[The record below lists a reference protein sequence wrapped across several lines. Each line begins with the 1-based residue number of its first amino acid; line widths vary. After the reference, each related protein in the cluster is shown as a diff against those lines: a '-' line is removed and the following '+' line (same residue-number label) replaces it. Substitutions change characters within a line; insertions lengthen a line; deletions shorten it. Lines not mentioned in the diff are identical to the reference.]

1 MKNDDSTAKMRLDKW
16 LWAARFYKTRSLAKQ
31 AIEGGKVHVNGSRA
45 KPGREPRLDDEIK
58 LRQGWDE
65 KTVIIRAL
73 SDVRR
78 TATEAQQLYE
88 ETPESIRLREEGA
101 AQRKALRG
109 STPVPEKRP
118 DKKQRRDLE
127 KLRQQNLAE

>member
-16 LWAARFYKTRSLAKQ
+16 LWAARFYKTRSIAKQ
-31 AIEGGKVHVNGSRA
+31 AIDGGKVHVNGSRV
-45 KPGREPRLDDEIK
+45 KPGREPRLGDEIK

-88 ETPESIRLREEGA
+88 ETPESIRLREEDA
-101 AQRKALRG
+101 AQRKVLRG